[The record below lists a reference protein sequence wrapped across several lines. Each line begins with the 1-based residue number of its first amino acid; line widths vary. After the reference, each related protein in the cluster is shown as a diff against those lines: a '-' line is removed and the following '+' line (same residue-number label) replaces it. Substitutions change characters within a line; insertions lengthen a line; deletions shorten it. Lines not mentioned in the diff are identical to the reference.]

1 MKGLEQ
7 FGKRKPDTK
16 NTHPRVWCMGCFQLI
31 TPSEMASREISPKES
46 EVIDRTLTHS
56 SVRLGQGSV
65 ARVYK

>member
-1 MKGLEQ
+1 MH
-7 FGKRKPDTK
+7 T
-16 NTHPRVWCMGCFQLI
+16 RVCGAWGCFQLI
-31 TPSEMASREISPKES
+31 TLSEMASREISPKES